1 MLFWALRWRER
12 AVAEI
17 VPGLRWGTLIDVLI
31 VFASLAVPTI
41 LLESSSETW
50 GPGTRWPMIY
60 QVTTPLT
67 LLVMISIMVFV
78 DFTHSA
84 ILGFAVLEWGGS
96 ADRRR
101 RRLFSLA
108 DNWVQNAIVRNETFI
123 RESVNRIVAEDL
135 AAGHGAPTQVLLC

>member
-1 MLFWALRWRER
+1 MAAAGMRASVLFWTLRWRER
-12 AVAEI
+12 AAGEI

-60 QVTTPLT
+60 QVTTPARITGDDFDYGL
-67 LLVMISIMVFV
+67 V

-84 ILGFAVLEWGGS
+84 ILDFAVLEWGGR

-101 RRLFSLA
+101 SECCFRSGTTGCRMRLSATRHLY
-108 DNWVQNAIVRNETFI
+108 VKV
-123 RESVNRIVAEDL
+123 
-135 AAGHGAPTQVLLC
+135 